1 MDTLTPASLQK
12 LTKTA
17 EPAVTLTNVTDDDRT
32 LDNHLLQGME
42 AELVTTRDEL
52 AKAAAHN
59 ADVEAELFAVA
70 QRLTAKEAEHEA
82 ALNALKKLREEL
94 FDARTQLFDARTQL
108 DDARTQLDASTA
120 EVAKRK
126 AAASRSGSSLTERA
140 VRKVIRKVR
149 K

>member
-1 MDTLTPASLQK
+1 MDTLAPASLQK

-94 FDARTQLFDARTQL
+94 FDARTQL
-108 DDARTQLDASTA
+108 DASTA
-120 EVAKRK
+120 EVAKLK

>member
-1 MDTLTPASLQK
+1 MGCGHSRPASLQK

-94 FDARTQLFDARTQL
+94 FDARTQL
-108 DDARTQLDASTA
+108 DASTA
-120 EVAKRK
+120 EVAKLK
-126 AAASRSGSSLTERA
+126 AAASRSESSLTERA

>member
-1 MDTLTPASLQK
+1 MGCGHPRFASLQK
-12 LTKTA
+12 LAKTQ

-32 LDNHLLQGME
+32 LDNHLLQGLE

-52 AKAAAHN
+52 ARAAAHN

-94 FDARTQLFDARTQL
+94 FDARTQLE
-108 DDARTQLDASTA
+108 ASDA
-120 EVAKRK
+120 EVKKLK
-126 AAASRSGSSLTERA
+126 ASGTGPGFTERA

-149 K
+149 R

>member
-1 MDTLTPASLQK
+1 MDTLAPASLQK

-59 ADVEAELFAVA
+59 ADVKAELFAVA

-94 FDARTQLFDARTQL
+94 F
-108 DDARTQLDASTA
+108 DARTQLDASTA

>member
-94 FDARTQLFDARTQL
+94 FDARTQL
-108 DDARTQLDASTA
+108 DASTA
-120 EVAKRK
+120 EVAKLK
-126 AAASRSGSSLTERA
+126 AAASRSVSSLTERA

>member
-1 MDTLTPASLQK
+1 MGCGHSRPASLQK

-94 FDARTQLFDARTQL
+94 FDARTQL
-108 DDARTQLDASTA
+108 DASTA
-120 EVAKRK
+120 EVAKLK

>member
-1 MDTLTPASLQK
+1 MGCGHSRPASLQK

-94 FDARTQLFDARTQL
+94 FDT
-108 DDARTQLDASTA
+108 RTQLDASTA
-120 EVAKRK
+120 EVAKLK
-126 AAASRSGSSLTERA
+126 AAASRSGPSLTERA

>member
-1 MDTLTPASLQK
+1 MDTLAPASLEK

-42 AELVTTRDEL
+42 AELVTTRDQL

-94 FDARTQLFDARTQL
+94 FKLREELF
-108 DDARTQLDASTA
+108 DARTQLDASTA
-120 EVAKRK
+120 EVAKLK
-126 AAASRSGSSLTERA
+126 AAASRSESSLTERA

>member
-42 AELVTTRDEL
+42 AELVTTRDQL

-94 FDARTQLFDARTQL
+94 FDARTQL
-108 DDARTQLDASTA
+108 DASTA
-120 EVAKRK
+120 EVAKLK

>member
-94 FDARTQLFDARTQL
+94 FDARTQL
-108 DDARTQLDASTA
+108 DASTA
-120 EVAKRK
+120 EVAKLK
-126 AAASRSGSSLTERA
+126 AAASRSESSLTERA

>member
-94 FDARTQLFDARTQL
+94 FDARTQL
-108 DDARTQLDASTA
+108 DASTA
-120 EVAKRK
+120 EVAKLK

>member
-1 MDTLTPASLQK
+1 MGCGHSRPASLQK

-42 AELVTTRDEL
+42 AELVTTRDQL

-70 QRLTAKEAEHEA
+70 QLLTAKEAEHEA

-108 DDARTQLDASTA
+108 DASTA
-120 EVAKRK
+120 EVAKLK

>member
-1 MDTLTPASLQK
+1 MGCGHSRPASLQK

-59 ADVEAELFAVA
+59 GDVEAELFAVA

-94 FDARTQLFDARTQL
+94 FDARTQL
-108 DDARTQLDASTA
+108 DASTA

>member
-59 ADVEAELFAVA
+59 GDVEAELFAVA

-94 FDARTQLFDARTQL
+94 FDARTQL
-108 DDARTQLDASTA
+108 DASTA

>member
-1 MDTLTPASLQK
+1 MGCGHSRPASLQK

-94 FDARTQLFDARTQL
+94 FDARTQL
-108 DDARTQLDASTA
+108 DASTA
-120 EVAKRK
+120 EVAKLK
-126 AAASRSGSSLTERA
+126 AAASRSGPSLTERA

>member
-82 ALNALKKLREEL
+82 ALNALKRLREEL
-94 FDARTQLFDARTQL
+94 F
-108 DDARTQLDASTA
+108 DARTQLDASTA

>member
-94 FDARTQLFDARTQL
+94 FDARTQL

>member
-1 MDTLTPASLQK
+1 MDTLAPASLQK

-94 FDARTQLFDARTQL
+94 FDARTQL
-108 DDARTQLDASTA
+108 DASTA
-120 EVAKRK
+120 EVAKLK
-126 AAASRSGSSLTERA
+126 AAASRSESSLTERA

>member
-1 MDTLTPASLQK
+1 MGCGHSRPASLQK

-42 AELVTTRDEL
+42 AELVTTRDQL

-94 FDARTQLFDARTQL
+94 FDARTQL
-108 DDARTQLDASTA
+108 DASTA
-120 EVAKRK
+120 EVAKLK
-126 AAASRSGSSLTERA
+126 AAASRSESSLTERA